1 MLLDRES
8 YLDNDKLPILL
19 GMVEELLK
27 QDLSKFSFDV
37 GEYNAGITIN
47 WRSIIIFDVD
57 GCWQVSDEL
66 AQKVKHIT
74 DFTKT
79 VPGINRITINFLE
92 KHTCMPIHIDNEEY
106 GEYDFSGKYLN
117 IILPVT
123 SNGWSVVDYKLIKN
137 KRGEAIMFSGQVPH
151 GAMNDTN
158 ETRVSIYLIVEK
170 SRFKNDDTE

>member
-1 MLLDRES
+1 
-8 YLDNDKLPILL
+8 
-19 GMVEELLK
+19 
-27 QDLSKFSFDV
+27 
-37 GEYNAGITIN
+37 
-47 WRSIIIFDVD
+47 
-57 GCWQVSDEL
+57 
-66 AQKVKHIT
+66 
-74 DFTKT
+74 
-79 VPGINRITINFLE
+79 
-92 KHTCMPIHIDNEEY
+92 MPIHIDNEEY